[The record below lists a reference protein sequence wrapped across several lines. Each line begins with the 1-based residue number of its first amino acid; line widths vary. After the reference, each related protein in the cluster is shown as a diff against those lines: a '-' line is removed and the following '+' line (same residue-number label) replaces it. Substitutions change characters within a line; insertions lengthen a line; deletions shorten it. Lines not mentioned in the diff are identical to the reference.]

1 MNKKN
6 VKIFT
11 FISLIFVTLL
21 IIGGVSAAV
30 DESQAAT
37 VDEDAITAD
46 AVTASSDVQSN
57 NEIITNE
64 AIKEERSVKGAQG
77 QLSANDYSE
86 LKTAV
91 NTAKMDDNDANSY
104 VISLSQSGT
113 YEVDAPI
120 KWTSMGNPTLTIEG
134 NGATITGNSNQF
146 FTINS
151 GRTLIINNVIIDGT
165 SADDG
170 GAINNNGTLTLTN
183 SIIKNSIAT
192 NGGAIY
198 SIGTVNLENVTFES
212 NQATYKGGAIYNT
225 GTLTVDESTFN
236 NNLVTDGTNSRDD
249 GGAAIFTNSTLTVL
263 NSKFDNNI
271 AQYTDHNS
279 ASNGGNGGA
288 INVLNSTSDLLI
300 SNCTF
305 TNNKGRHG
313 GAIII
318 LDNLYR
324 DQGNKV
330 INNSVFKK
338 NKATYGGAI
347 EVYDDITIENS
358 TFEEN
363 EVDGYGSSN
372 TNSPSGGAVLIN
384 GGRSNA
390 VNAVLKNNTFNK
402 NIAHNTYTNNAGQG
416 SAVYMYTENGDITID
431 ECTFTENEAYTG
443 GTVYDYRFANE
454 ITVTDST
461 FTDNVGGT
469 AISTA
474 TDDDTTIIINNVNID
489 GLQPDAIVDNNLVFD
504 IEDYETLVSEVNNL
518 KTSQYTGKV
527 TYTLT
532 GNDYTETEPIVL
544 DNTFLAESFTI
555 EGNGKTIDANGM
567 QFLTVGADD
576 TAIINDLTVVNAQA
590 DNGAAI
596 TNHGDLT
603 INDAVFEDNQALYRG
618 GAILTDGTLTV
629 NRTKFTNNQVT
640 THQGAGSK
648 DYGGGAI
655 CAFGELTVDES
666 IFTANVAAHN
676 DIEPNGDGG
685 VAGAILI
692 LNNADD
698 VTIVNSN
705 FTKNSGRH
713 GGAIT
718 INDNQ
723 HRNEG
728 TVLIDNNNFVE
739 NDALYGAAIDTYHSA
754 TITNNNFTRN
764 TIDGQGSGDRTPMGA
779 AIVLNKGNGDPEY
792 TVTLEKNIFDS
803 NEAQDNGCGGVIFT
817 MGDTTLTSEN
827 NTYKNNVA
835 YDTGVICNQGT
846 ATFTNDIFTGNEGTG
861 YTGVFTQAGD
871 ELTITGCTFEN
882 NNGNGY
888 GDIVY
893 AYGGTDVT
901 ITDSTIITDNEFGDL
916 VKGAGDTEGTN
927 VEVNGVTYTTTDFN
941 DPMIVDVA
949 DYQELLNLV
958 AKVKAEQIPINVV
971 ANLTGTT
978 YTETEPIVID
988 NTFTA
993 ESFTIEGNGKTIDAN
1008 SRQFLTVADGKT
1020 VTVNNL
1026 TVKNAQANYGA
1037 AIYNEGDLTVTNS
1050 AFEDNQ
1056 AVYRGGAI
1064 YTTGIL
1070 NVNNTTFTNN
1080 KMTTHQGAG
1089 SRDYGGG
1096 AICALGELTVNNSV
1110 FDSNLAAHNDIEPN
1124 GDGGVAGAILILNN
1138 TADITIINSN
1148 FTKNSGRHGGAITIL
1163 DNLGRD
1169 EGTVLIDSN
1178 NFVENDA
1185 LYGAGIDTYHSATIT
1200 NNNFTKNT
1208 VSGQGSGDRVPMGAA
1223 ICANQGND
1231 EYTLTLINNTF
1242 KENEA
1247 QDNGCGGVMLTMPD
1261 STIVS
1266 SNNVYENNKAYDTG
1280 VATIQ
1285 GSATFTNDTFTGNE
1299 GTGYTG
1305 VFTQAGDELTIT
1317 GCTFENNNGNGYGDV
1332 VYAYEGYDVT
1342 ITDSTIN
1349 GDDTEI
1355 IAGSGSITATGN
1367 TINND
1372 LIAKGVVA
1380 TYVDEFTVTEI
1391 VCGDNVTVVVKATSD
1406 NSIVTKGTVELYVG
1420 DTLISSDCAADD
1432 AGFNVTVN
1440 TNLYGDN
1447 EVTIKYSDDSGVY
1460 VSSEKTVDLTIDKKV
1475 ATINIDTPRDV
1486 VATEATVIPFTVTDS
1501 GDELLNHGTVTVKVV
1516 NENGEPLLGTPDETI
1531 DLSVDK
1537 PEFTVTLY
1545 EGTYYYN
1552 LSYADNDYEADNVT
1566 IEVTASKL
1574 DAYLAADDE
1583 KGFFDENIQV
1593 TISLADDD
1601 DEAITQGTLSFVNED
1616 GNDVIDPITVTGEE
1630 TVATFN
1636 FPLAGQY
1643 DITIVYTDD
1652 KYDAEDWDLTITVFT
1667 KDAEISATTTP
1678 TPIYAGDEI
1687 TITATVECDNE
1698 AINVGK
1704 LLLIKDDEVV
1714 DECDLTTG
1722 TATFTVPA
1730 YSKACT
1736 ETYSLQY
1743 VGNGNYDVEDADV
1756 DITVIQLPAMI
1767 NVNPTTINTIA
1778 TNATS
1783 IPFTV
1788 TSGDEVLT
1796 EGTVTLK
1803 TVNANGE
1810 AIVGTPDQTIDLATQ
1825 EPVFTVTIY
1834 EGTYYY
1840 NLTYNNV
1847 KYVTDNVT
1855 VTVIASKV
1863 QATIVAD
1870 DTINGYIDEEIP
1882 VVIKIQD
1889 GEGNAVTQ
1897 GTITLIKEGMLLN
1910 TYPVTGETTT
1920 INLVY
1925 PDVDSETITIKYDDE
1940 KYTAQNKDVTINVQK
1955 IPTTI
1960 SVENQNV
1967 KVDDTVTITAT
1978 ILDKDN
1984 NPVTTGTVQF
1994 KDSEGNIVKQVSLS
2008 NGEEPV
2014 YSYTATDAITEEYTI
2029 LYKLNYKYINS
2040 TATATVTVTKYD
2052 TTLTVNSPTVN
2063 VDDTVTITATLV
2075 DENNNPVTSGK
2086 VQFKDSEGNIVYV
2099 ANLANGDELVYT
2111 YTSQLEGVEEF
2122 EINYLGTYKYE
2133 SDTATSIVTTN
2144 KIEVT
2149 INTDKDE
2156 YSGLFGEDIPITISI
2171 KDNEGNAISQGTI
2184 SISEDGEVIATITIT
2199 GEESIYNANY
2209 PQTGAHTLVIS
2220 YSDYKYS
2227 AENVEVDVLAE
2238 THEATII
2245 TEDFDGFVGDH
2256 VVITASVESDGTEV
2270 TEGTIRFTN
2279 LEGEV
2284 LAECD
2289 LSNGPA
2295 SYDYGIINDEFY
2307 DEITIEFINSD
2318 NYVADS
2324 EIITVELIRKY
2335 ADIELTATEA
2345 AIGTPITV
2353 TATVTYEDEPVT
2365 EGQVVFTDAEG
2376 NVIDTIDIVDGKA
2389 SITVTYDQPGT
2400 YTINAEMAD
2409 PAYVSESSID
2419 ITINKIPVTIAI
2431 SEDQTVAVGQTAT
2444 ITATITSQSGVVN
2457 GGKVIFTKGTTKL
2470 GEIEVVEGTAS
2481 IDYTPTTSGEA
2492 TITAKYVPGDIYTI
2506 AEDTATCTV
2515 TANKIATTT
2524 TLDDVTLTAGKTVTL
2539 TARITASDNSIV
2551 TEGKVAF
2558 KVNGKT
2564 LKDANGKVIYAKVVD
2579 GVATC
2584 EYEVPSDLIGKNVTI
2599 EAVYSGSNKYL
2610 KSNDKPADPTTVLSG
2625 VADIEITSAATVT
2638 KGETVTFT
2646 VKVTDNGAN
2655 INEGKVV
2662 LKINGKTLKNADGKV
2677 IYANVVDG
2685 IASVEYTIPEN
2696 MKSKDYTLSAV
2707 FTSSNYERC
2716 ETNQT
2721 ITVQ

>member
-30 DESQAAT
+30 DESPAIAA
-37 VDEDAITAD
+37 DDDAITTD
-46 AVTASSDVQSN
+46 VTATSENVQSN
-57 NEIITNE
+57 NEIMKQD
-64 AIKEERSVKGAQG
+64 AQIKSAQL
-77 QLSANDYSE
+77 QYTANDYADIKSDIAE
-86 LKTAV
+86 IEQQGTADDDG
-91 NTAKMDDNDANSY
+91 NIDLTAST
-104 VISLSQSGT
+104 T
-113 YEVDAPI
+113 YTIDEPI
-120 KWTSMGNPTLTIEG
+120 AWGSSTSAVKTLTING
-134 NGATITGNSNQF
+134 NGATIDGSNTYQF
-146 FTINS
+146 MTVNEGFTLN
-151 GRTLIINNVIIDGT
+151 LND
-165 SADDG
+165 
-170 GAINNNGTLTLTN
+170 L
-183 SIIKNSIAT
+183 IIKNTQSNKGSAIANYGT
-192 NGGAIY
+192 LNLNNVNFTDNVAQKTTGLAAGAAIYNEGTTTVTDSTFTNNRITGGVNGDDGAAIYTSGALYVYNSKFDSNIGEYTDSDSSSNGANGGAIGV
-198 SIGTVNLENVTFES
+198 I
-212 NQATYKGGAIYNT
+212 
-225 GTLTVDESTFN
+225 
-236 NNLVTDGTNSRDD
+236 
-249 GGAAIFTNSTLTVL
+249 
-263 NSKFDNNI
+263 
-271 AQYTDHNS
+271 
-279 ASNGGNGGA
+279 
-288 INVLNSTSDLLI
+288 NSTSDFI
-300 SNCTF
+300 VDGCTF

-313 GAIII
+313 GA
-318 LDNLYR
+318 LLVYDA
-324 DQGNKV
+324 QGRNQGLKS
-330 INNSVFKK
+330 INGSTFTGNQ
-338 NKATYGGAI
+338 AIYGGAI
-347 EVYDDITIENS
+347 EVYNDLIIENS

-363 EVDGYGSSN
+363 SVYGVGSGNRNPLGGAICVNDLVKSGVPGSLSVKNVTFTKNNAPQATVSGSTLEGYGGAIY
-372 TNSPSGGAVLIN
+372 NSGPNSVMDN
-384 GGRSNA
+384 
-390 VNAVLKNNTFNK
+390 
-402 NIAHNTYTNNAGQG
+402 
-416 SAVYMYTENGDITID
+416 
-431 ECTFTENEAYTG
+431 CTFTENSANKGGAYYASTNK
-443 GTVYDYRFANE
+443 TTS
-454 ITVTDST
+454 ITATIKNSN
-461 FTDNVGGT
+461 FTDN
-469 AISTA
+469 TA
-474 TDDDTTIIINNVNID
+474 TDGAAIYDSHAQNTANPNKFIVDKCNFEDNVATGTSGSTIYTRYSSAEVTNSNISDSNKKAFATVMSGGVASVENSNINGLTGAEIGPTGALDVSVNNYAE
-489 GLQPDAIVDNNLVFD
+489 LVAIVNQLN
-504 IEDYETLVSEVNNL
+504 
-518 KTSQYTGKV
+518 SQYTGGDSV
-527 TYTLT
+527 RIVLN
-532 GNDYTETEPIVL
+532 GDSVYTETEPIAIE
-544 DNTFLAESFTI
+544 NTIGTI
-555 EGNGKTIDANGM
+555 MLIGNERVIDANGQ
-567 QFLTVGADD
+567 QFLTVHEGRSASV
-576 TAIINDLTVVNAQA
+576 NNLTVKNAQA

-596 TNHGDLT
+596 INH
-603 INDAVFEDNQALYRG
+603 
-618 GAILTDGTLTV
+618 GTLTV
-629 NRTKFTNNQVT
+629 NTAKFIDNEALYNGGAIYSTGNLTVNKVNFTNNKVT
-640 THQGAGSK
+640 THQGAGSH

-655 CAFGELTVDES
+655 CSLGKLSVQSSNFVEN
-666 IFTANVAAHN
+666 IAAHN
-676 DIEPNGDGG
+676 DVEPNGDGG
-685 VAGAILI
+685 VAGAILV
-692 LNNADD
+692 LNTTQD
-698 VTIVNSN
+698 VSITTSN
-705 FTKNSGRH
+705 FTKNEGRH

-718 INDNQ
+718 INNNDKVNATQ
-723 HRNEG
+723 KVTINK
-728 TVLIDNNNFVE
+728 NNFVE
-739 NDALYGAAIDTYHSA
+739 NTALYGAAIDTY
-754 TITNNNFTRN
+754 
-764 TIDGQGSGDRTPMGA
+764 Q
-779 AIVLNKGNGDPEY
+779 
-792 TVTLEKNIFDS
+792 
-803 NEAQDNGCGGVIFT
+803 
-817 MGDTTLTSEN
+817 
-827 NTYKNNVA
+827 
-835 YDTGVICNQGT
+835 
-846 ATFTNDIFTGNEGTG
+846 
-861 YTGVFTQAGD
+861 
-871 ELTITGCTFEN
+871 
-882 NNGNGY
+882 
-888 GDIVY
+888 
-893 AYGGTDVT
+893 
-901 ITDSTIITDNEFGDL
+901 
-916 VKGAGDTEGTN
+916 
-927 VEVNGVTYTTTDFN
+927 
-941 DPMIVDVA
+941 
-949 DYQELLNLV
+949 
-958 AKVKAEQIPINVV
+958 KAN
-971 ANLTGTT
+971 
-978 YTETEPIVID
+978 
-988 NTFTA
+988 
-993 ESFTIEGNGKTIDAN
+993 
-1008 SRQFLTVADGKT
+1008 
-1020 VTVNNL
+1020 
-1026 TVKNAQANYGA
+1026 
-1037 AIYNEGDLTVTNS
+1037 
-1050 AFEDNQ
+1050 
-1056 AVYRGGAI
+1056 
-1064 YTTGIL
+1064 
-1070 NVNNTTFTNN
+1070 
-1080 KMTTHQGAG
+1080 
-1089 SRDYGGG
+1089 
-1096 AICALGELTVNNSV
+1096 
-1110 FDSNLAAHNDIEPN
+1110 
-1124 GDGGVAGAILILNN
+1124 
-1138 TADITIINSN
+1138 
-1148 FTKNSGRHGGAITIL
+1148 
-1163 DNLGRD
+1163 
-1169 EGTVLIDSN
+1169 
-1178 NFVENDA
+1178 
-1185 LYGAGIDTYHSATIT
+1185 IT

-1208 VSGQGSGDRVPMGAA
+1208 VTGQGSGDRVPMGAA

-1355 IAGSGSITATGN
+1355 IAGSGSITATDN
-1367 TINND
+1367 TIND
-1372 LIAKGVVA
+1372 VLIAEGVVP
-1380 TYVDEFTVTEI
+1380 TYIDEFTVTEI
-1391 VCGDNVTVVVKATSD
+1391 VSGDNVTVVVKATSD
-1406 NSIVTKGTVELYVG
+1406 DSIVTKGTVELYVG

-1531 DLSVDK
+1531 DLSVDE

-1583 KGFFDENIQV
+1583 EGFFDENIQV
-1593 TISLADDD
+1593 TISLVDDD

-1652 KYDAEDWDLTITVFT
+1652 KYDAEDWDLTITVFA

-1687 TITATVECDNE
+1687 TITATVECNDE

-1704 LLLIKDDEVV
+1704 LVLIKDDEVV

-1730 YSKACT
+1730 YSEACT

-1743 VGNGNYDVEDADV
+1743 DGNGNYDVEDADV

-1778 TNATS
+1778 TDATS

-1803 TVNANGE
+1803 TVNENGQ
-1810 AIVGTPDQTIDLATQ
+1810 AIVGTPDQTINLATQ

-1940 KYTAQNKDVTINVQK
+1940 KYTAQDKDVTININK

-1994 KDSEGNIVKQVSLS
+1994 KDSEGNIVKQVSLT

-2063 VDDTVTITATLV
+2063 VDESVTITATLV

-2199 GEESIYNANY
+2199 GEESVYNANY

-2220 YSDYKYS
+2220 YNDYKYS
-2227 AENVEVDVLAE
+2227 AEDVEVDVLAE

-2256 VVITASVESDGTEV
+2256 VVITASVESDGAEV

-2289 LSNGPA
+2289 LSNGQA

-2376 NVIDTIDIVDGKA
+2376 NVIDTINIVDGKA

-2492 TITAKYVPGDIYTI
+2492 TITAKYVPDDVYSIE
-2506 AEDTATCTV
+2506 EDTVSCTV

-2564 LKDANGKVIYAKVVD
+2564 LKDANGKVIYAKVVN

-2584 EYEVPSDLIGKNVTI
+2584 EYTVPSDLIGKNVTI

-2655 INEGKVV
+2655 VNGGKVV

-2685 IASVEYTIPEN
+2685 IASVEYTIPES

>member
-1 MNKKN
+1 
-6 VKIFT
+6 
-11 FISLIFVTLL
+11 
-21 IIGGVSAAV
+21 
-30 DESQAAT
+30 
-37 VDEDAITAD
+37 
-46 AVTASSDVQSN
+46 
-57 NEIITNE
+57 
-64 AIKEERSVKGAQG
+64 
-77 QLSANDYSE
+77 
-86 LKTAV
+86 
-91 NTAKMDDNDANSY
+91 
-104 VISLSQSGT
+104 
-113 YEVDAPI
+113 
-120 KWTSMGNPTLTIEG
+120 
-134 NGATITGNSNQF
+134 
-146 FTINS
+146 
-151 GRTLIINNVIIDGT
+151 
-165 SADDG
+165 
-170 GAINNNGTLTLTN
+170 
-183 SIIKNSIAT
+183 
-192 NGGAIY
+192 
-198 SIGTVNLENVTFES
+198 
-212 NQATYKGGAIYNT
+212 
-225 GTLTVDESTFN
+225 
-236 NNLVTDGTNSRDD
+236 
-249 GGAAIFTNSTLTVL
+249 
-263 NSKFDNNI
+263 
-271 AQYTDHNS
+271 
-279 ASNGGNGGA
+279 
-288 INVLNSTSDLLI
+288 
-300 SNCTF
+300 
-305 TNNKGRHG
+305 
-313 GAIII
+313 
-318 LDNLYR
+318 
-324 DQGNKV
+324 
-330 INNSVFKK
+330 
-338 NKATYGGAI
+338 
-347 EVYDDITIENS
+347 
-358 TFEEN
+358 
-363 EVDGYGSSN
+363 
-372 TNSPSGGAVLIN
+372 
-384 GGRSNA
+384 
-390 VNAVLKNNTFNK
+390 
-402 NIAHNTYTNNAGQG
+402 
-416 SAVYMYTENGDITID
+416 
-431 ECTFTENEAYTG
+431 
-443 GTVYDYRFANE
+443 
-454 ITVTDST
+454 
-461 FTDNVGGT
+461 
-469 AISTA
+469 
-474 TDDDTTIIINNVNID
+474 
-489 GLQPDAIVDNNLVFD
+489 
-504 IEDYETLVSEVNNL
+504 
-518 KTSQYTGKV
+518 
-527 TYTLT
+527 
-532 GNDYTETEPIVL
+532 
-544 DNTFLAESFTI
+544 
-555 EGNGKTIDANGM
+555 
-567 QFLTVGADD
+567 
-576 TAIINDLTVVNAQA
+576 
-590 DNGAAI
+590 
-596 TNHGDLT
+596 
-603 INDAVFEDNQALYRG
+603 
-618 GAILTDGTLTV
+618 
-629 NRTKFTNNQVT
+629 
-640 THQGAGSK
+640 
-648 DYGGGAI
+648 
-655 CAFGELTVDES
+655 
-666 IFTANVAAHN
+666 
-676 DIEPNGDGG
+676 
-685 VAGAILI
+685 
-692 LNNADD
+692 
-698 VTIVNSN
+698 
-705 FTKNSGRH
+705 
-713 GGAIT
+713 
-718 INDNQ
+718 
-723 HRNEG
+723 
-728 TVLIDNNNFVE
+728 
-739 NDALYGAAIDTYHSA
+739 
-754 TITNNNFTRN
+754 
-764 TIDGQGSGDRTPMGA
+764 MGA
-779 AIVLNKGNGDPEY
+779 AIVLNKGKKDY
-792 TVTLEKNIFDS
+792 TVIL
-803 NEAQDNGCGGVIFT
+803 
-817 MGDTTLTSEN
+817 EN
-827 NTYKNNVA
+827 N
-835 YDTGVICNQGT
+835 
-846 ATFTNDIFTGNEGTG
+846 
-861 YTGVFTQAGD
+861 
-871 ELTITGCTFEN
+871 
-882 NNGNGY
+882 
-888 GDIVY
+888 
-893 AYGGTDVT
+893 
-901 ITDSTIITDNEFGDL
+901 
-916 VKGAGDTEGTN
+916 
-927 VEVNGVTYTTTDFN
+927 
-941 DPMIVDVA
+941 
-949 DYQELLNLV
+949 
-958 AKVKAEQIPINVV
+958 
-971 ANLTGTT
+971 
-978 YTETEPIVID
+978 
-988 NTFTA
+988 
-993 ESFTIEGNGKTIDAN
+993 
-1008 SRQFLTVADGKT
+1008 
-1020 VTVNNL
+1020 
-1026 TVKNAQANYGA
+1026 
-1037 AIYNEGDLTVTNS
+1037 
-1050 AFEDNQ
+1050 
-1056 AVYRGGAI
+1056 
-1064 YTTGIL
+1064 
-1070 NVNNTTFTNN
+1070 
-1080 KMTTHQGAG
+1080 
-1089 SRDYGGG
+1089 
-1096 AICALGELTVNNSV
+1096 
-1110 FDSNLAAHNDIEPN
+1110 
-1124 GDGGVAGAILILNN
+1124 
-1138 TADITIINSN
+1138 
-1148 FTKNSGRHGGAITIL
+1148 
-1163 DNLGRD
+1163 
-1169 EGTVLIDSN
+1169 
-1178 NFVENDA
+1178 
-1185 LYGAGIDTYHSATIT
+1185 
-1200 NNNFTKNT
+1200 
-1208 VSGQGSGDRVPMGAA
+1208 
-1223 ICANQGND
+1223 
-1231 EYTLTLINNTF
+1231 
-1242 KENEA
+1242 
-1247 QDNGCGGVMLTMPD
+1247 
-1261 STIVS
+1261 
-1266 SNNVYENNKAYDTG
+1266 
-1280 VATIQ
+1280 
-1285 GSATFTNDTFTGNE
+1285 TFTGNE
-1299 GTGYTG
+1299 AGENGKGGAVYTMPTTSLTSVNNTFKNNVASTYG
-1305 VFTQAGDELTIT
+1305 GAIVNQGNLTSTEDTFINNRANEGDII
-1317 GCTFENNNGNGYGDV
+1317 
-1332 VYAYEGYDVT
+1332 YANSDVT
-1342 ITDSTIN
+1342 ITGSTITTDKDYELVTLN
-1349 GDDTEI
+1349 KTAVLTASDNTVNDVTIASGLVFTSIDDVDPITAVLTEDKVITVVVRENTDNTIVTAGSVDVLLDEEVISTECKATEDGFEVTINVDELADADEITIKYTDVTGVYIDSETTTTLTVDKKSAVITADETDINTIATDDTP
-1355 IAGSGSITATGN
+1355 IT
-1367 TINND
+1367 
-1372 LIAKGVVA
+1372 
-1380 TYVDEFTVTEI
+1380 FTVTYNGED
-1391 VCGDNVTVVVKATSD
+1391 VEQG
-1406 NSIVTKGTVELYVG
+1406 IVT
-1420 DTLISSDCAADD
+1420 
-1432 AGFNVTVN
+1432 
-1440 TNLYGDN
+1440 
-1447 EVTIKYSDDSGVY
+1447 
-1460 VSSEKTVDLTIDKKV
+1460 LT
-1475 ATINIDTPRDV
+1475 T
-1486 VATEATVIPFTVTDS
+1486 
-1501 GDELLNHGTVTVKVV
+1501 V
-1516 NENGEPLLGTPDETI
+1516 NENGEKIIGTPDQTL
-1531 DLSVDK
+1531 DLSTA
-1537 PEFTVTLY
+1537 EYLTFTVNVY

-1566 IEVTASKL
+1566 IKVTASKL
-1574 DAYLAADDE
+1574 EAYLAADDE
-1583 KGFFDENIQV
+1583 EGFFDENIQV
-1593 TISLADDD
+1593 TISLVDDD

-1652 KYDAEDWDLTITVFT
+1652 KYDAEDWDLTITVFA
-1667 KDAEISATTTP
+1667 KEAEISATTTP

-1704 LLLIKDDEVV
+1704 LVLIKDDEVV

-1730 YSKACT
+1730 YSEACT

-1778 TNATS
+1778 TDATS

-1855 VTVIASKV
+1855 VTVIASKA

-1967 KVDDTVTITAT
+1967 KVDETVTITAT

-1994 KDSEGNIVKQVSLS
+1994 KDSEGNIVKQVSLT

-2029 LYKLNYKYINS
+2029 LYKLNSKYINS

-2063 VDDTVTITATLV
+2063 VDESVTITATLV

-2133 SDTATSIVTTN
+2133 SDSATSIVTTN
-2144 KIEVT
+2144 KIDVT
-2149 INTDKDE
+2149 IITDESE
-2156 YSGLFGEDIPITISI
+2156 YSGLFGEDIPVTIRI

-2199 GEESIYNANY
+2199 GEESVYNANY

-2227 AENVEVDVLAE
+2227 AEDVEVDVLAE

-2256 VVITASVESDGTEV
+2256 VVITASVESDGAEV

-2289 LSNGPA
+2289 LSNGQA

-2365 EGQVVFTDAEG
+2365 EGQVIFTDAEG
-2376 NVIDTIDIVDGKA
+2376 NVIDTVDIVDGKA

-2492 TITAKYVPGDIYTI
+2492 TITAKYVPDDMYSIE
-2506 AEDTATCTV
+2506 EDTASCTV
-2515 TANKIATTT
+2515 TADKIATTT

-2564 LKDANGKVIYAKVVD
+2564 LKDANGKVIYAKVVN

-2584 EYEVPSDLIGKNVTI
+2584 EYTVPSDLIGKNVTI

-2655 INEGKVV
+2655 INGGKVV

-2685 IASVEYTIPEN
+2685 IASVEYTIPES

-2707 FTSSNYERC
+2707 FTSNNYERC